1 MSALPKRE
9 RIERELNHLSE
20 EQLDNLLDYIE
31 MMKTAS
37 PIDDY
42 DESRDRT
49 IGFIKGSTDA
59 GQRTKD
65 ILRAEFGIKKSH
77 DHSET

>member
-9 RIERELNHLSE
+9 MIERELDHLSE

-31 MMKTAS
+31 MMKS
-37 PIDDY
+37 SGIDDY
-42 DESRDRT
+42 DESRDMT
-49 IGFIKGSTDA
+49 IGIIKGSTDA

>member
-1 MSALPKRE
+1 MSALPKHE
-9 RIERELNHLSE
+9 MIERELDQLSE
-20 EQLDNLLDYIE
+20 DQLDNLLDYIE
-31 MMKTAS
+31 MMKTS
-37 PIDDY
+37 SRIDDC
-42 DESRDRT
+42 DESRDMT

>member
-9 RIERELNHLSE
+9 RVERELDHLSE

-31 MMKTAS
+31 LMATPFGS
-37 PIDDY
+37 DDY
-42 DESRDRT
+42 DESRDLT
-49 IGFIKGSTDA
+49 IGLIKGSTDA
-59 GQRTKD
+59 GQKTKD

-77 DHSET
+77 DRSET

>member
-9 RIERELNHLSE
+9 MIERELDHLSE

-31 MMKTAS
+31 MMKTS
-37 PIDDY
+37 FGTSDY
-42 DESRDRT
+42 DEARDMT
-49 IGFIKGSTDA
+49 IGIIKGSTDA

-65 ILRAEFGIKKSH
+65 ILRAEFGVKKSH
-77 DHSET
+77 DRSET

>member
-1 MSALPKRE
+1 MSVLPKRE
-9 RIERELNHLSE
+9 MIQRELDHLSE

-31 MMKTAS
+31 MMKTS
-37 PIDDY
+37 FGTDHY
-42 DESRDRT
+42 DESRDMT

-65 ILRAEFGIKKSH
+65 ILRAEFGMRKSR
-77 DHSET
+77 SL